1 MANSISPPHSHVSPS
16 LSKIFNF
23 DLTQFNR
30 DSNKGHL
37 ISRKIQLTD
46 TLLSAICRVTLI
58 K

>member
-16 LSKIFNF
+16 LSKIFYF

-30 DSNKGHL
+30 DLNTGHL
-37 ISRKIQLTD
+37 ITGNIQLTD
-46 TLLSAICRVTLI
+46 NVLFAICRATLI